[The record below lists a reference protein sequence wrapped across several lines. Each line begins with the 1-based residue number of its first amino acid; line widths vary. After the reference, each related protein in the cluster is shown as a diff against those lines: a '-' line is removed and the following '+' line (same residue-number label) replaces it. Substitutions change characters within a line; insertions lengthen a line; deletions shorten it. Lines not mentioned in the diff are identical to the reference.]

1 MRLRTI
7 PILLALAGA
16 VILAACGSAETGPAA
31 PPASSIEGRAFLAT
45 GATSEGAPHG
55 LIGQVSVDFTQP
67 GRIRVGTGCNS
78 GSGPG
83 RIADGRLV
91 IEDLAVTAMG
101 CPADLVAQEAFVLAL
116 VGSRPTVSLTGDDLV
131 LRSDAAEVRF
141 LDRRVADPD
150 RPLEGTRW
158 TIDGTFDAAI
168 ASSASSSAGR
178 RGFLVIEAGRVT
190 GSTGCRTFAGPAT
203 VSGAE
208 VTFGPLTL
216 AGPPCPTDEARTEAA
231 VLAVL
236 EGTASA
242 SITARSLRL
251 TKPDGTGI
259 SLRGD

>member
-1 MRLRTI
+1 
-7 PILLALAGA
+7 
-16 VILAACGSAETGPAA
+16 V
-31 PPASSIEGRAFLAT
+31 AT
-45 GATSEGAPHG
+45 GATEQGVPRP
-55 LIGQVSVDFTQP
+55 LT
-67 GRIRVGTGCNS
+67 GRITLDFMQAGRLAVSTGCNS
-78 GSGPG
+78 GSGAARFVG
-83 RIADGRLV
+83 DRL
-91 IEDLAVTAMG
+91 ISEELAVTGMG
-101 CPADLVAQEAFVLAL
+101 CPDDLASQETFVFGLL
-116 VGSRPTVSLTGDDLV
+116 GDRPTVAVNGDELV
-131 LRSDAAEVRF
+131 LRTDTAELRL

-178 RGFLVIEAGRVT
+178 RGFLVIEGGRIT

-216 AGPPCPTDEARTEAA
+216 AGPPCPPDEARTEAA

-236 EGTASA
+236 QGTASA

-259 SLRGD
+259 SLQGD